1 MSTNAIKWTPG
12 RPPEPQEEKMYL
24 IFCSNRTGCKWT
36 ELILG
41 EELVSTQQESIKAH
55 ALINYPLTVNEAVH
69 QNETG
74 DELPCAELGQY
85 SSTSWHYWDLNGT
98 TRSTGYAT
106 REEAE
111 AAYRDE
117 YGDW

>member
-1 MSTNAIKWTPG
+1 MSNAIKWTLGLPS
-12 RPPEPQEEKMYL
+12 EPRENHYL
-24 IFCSNRTGCKWT
+24 IFCVRKNEQWI
-36 ELILG
+36 ELLPSDVDIVLIPVREPG
-41 EELVSTQQESIKAH
+41 DIKAH
-55 ALINYPLTVNEAVH
+55 ALINYPIPLHEAVGA
-69 QNETG
+69 EDDG
-74 DELPCAELGQY
+74 DGWY
-85 SSTSWHYWDLNGT
+85 YWDLNGT